1 MYTLIDT
8 CLSKIDI
15 FEFLSH
21 VVSGLSDESQEI
33 KILNYMMLQRLALSC
48 PTAVSHKLDDI
59 IAPLKSAL
67 QTKPKANAVK
77 QELERGKELVR
88 SAARTTL
95 ILQKLSSESQKFGVF
110 VDEMRAP
117 SSELANVFESVEQE
131 MAGQHLN
138 RSNSGTHDM
147 EI

>member
-1 MYTLIDT
+1 MYTLVDT

-15 FEFLSH
+15 FEFLSY
-21 VVSGLSDESQEI
+21 VISGLSDESQEI
-33 KILNYMMLQRLALSC
+33 KVLNYMMLQRLAASC

-67 QTKPKANAVK
+67 LTKAKANAVK
-77 QELERGKELVR
+77 QELERGKELIR

-95 ILQKLSSESQKFGVF
+95 ILQKLASESQKFGAF
-110 VDEMRAP
+110 VEEMRSP
-117 SSELANVFESVEQE
+117 SSGIADILESVDQE
-131 MAGQHLN
+131 MAGQNLN
-138 RSNSGTHDM
+138 RSHSTHDM